1 MAGKIVKHHIRP
13 LRGYRNPEVASFLA
27 QYDDLS
33 GNLWKDLEGITPAE
47 LAWQPKRGMNTIGM
61 LLAHLAIVEAF
72 WIQRATTGEDDPEL
86 ERVLGIGVDDD
97 GMPCPADGGPPRVL
111 KGWTYARFRALEA
124 KARAFAKR
132 RTRAFTAADLERKI
146 RADRRDGLRRSFS
159 VRWILY
165 HLLEHYAGH
174 YGQILLVR
182 HLYRERRKKG

>member
-1 MAGKIVKHHIRP
+1 MATRIVKRHIRP
-13 LRGYRNPEVASFLA
+13 LRGYRSPEVASFLA

-61 LLAHLAIVEAF
+61 LLAHMAIVEVF
-72 WIQRATTGEDDPEL
+72 WIQRATSGENDPEF

-97 GMPCPADGGPPRVL
+97 GMPCPADAEPPRAL
-111 KGWTYARFRALEA
+111 KGWAVADFHALEA

-132 RTRAFTAADLERKI
+132 RTKAFTPADLERKI
-146 RADRRDGLRRSFS
+146 RADRRDGLRRSYN

-174 YGQILLVR
+174 YGQVLLLR